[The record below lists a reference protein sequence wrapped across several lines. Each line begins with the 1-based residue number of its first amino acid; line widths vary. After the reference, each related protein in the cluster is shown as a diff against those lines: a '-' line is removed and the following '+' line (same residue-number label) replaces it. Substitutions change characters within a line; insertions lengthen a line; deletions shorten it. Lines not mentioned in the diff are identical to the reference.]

1 MSIYIYLYVSLVVS
15 GWIFY
20 QKTFLRPIPVFTT
33 VLPMLPMLP
42 SVSPINLMW
51 GRSIQVFSSPL
62 AKNMMLG
69 PAVKFTN
76 REVHLEFFSRFI
88 ILNKSWEGPKL
99 SFGKWIGIFI
109 MVRTDT
115 AKLDWMIPEVSHVQL
130 CKWRKMRDRS
140 KSRRH
145 PPERCSGNF
154 RLSLP
159 CGHWSLIPSCGTG
172 RLAKTWRWHSS
183 TTISGVWVLR
193 DLGNTGFTDIDS
205 FTRYH
210 SIPFDSIRV
219 KGTKFERPRAGH
231 LWGYSSGFPQA
242 AKDPIAHKPCD
253 PGDHRDEAKIGPKH
267 LPSKL
272 GRPIFGMYNW
282 VMCFFPLYCRFLQ
295 MIWNSA
301 PLRSFH
307 HPVSSRSPSC
317 KHATASSPP
326 APSGSVS
333 QMP

>member
-1 MSIYIYLYVSLVVS
+1 MQI
-15 GWIFY
+15 
-20 QKTFLRPIPVFTT
+20 
-33 VLPMLPMLP
+33 
-42 SVSPINLMW
+42 
-51 GRSIQVFSSPL
+51 
-62 AKNMMLG
+62 AKN
-69 PAVKFTN
+69 
-76 REVHLEFFSRFI
+76 
-88 ILNKSWEGPKL
+88 EG
-99 SFGKWIGIFI
+99 
-109 MVRTDT
+109 
-115 AKLDWMIPEVSHVQL
+115 
-130 CKWRKMRDRS
+130 S
-140 KSRRH
+140 KQEPTT

-231 LWGYSSGFPQA
+231 LLGYSSGFSQA

-282 VMCFFPLYCRFLQ
+282 VMCFFLFTVVFFRWFEIDDLKFSPAAEL
-295 MIWNSA
+295 
-301 PLRSFH
+301 PPPSF
-307 HPVSSRSPSC
+307 
-317 KHATASSPP
+317 
-326 APSGSVS
+326 
-333 QMP
+333 